1 MDMNLAVDTVKYY
14 NYYNTPI
21 GVVTISSDG
30 KSVTSLKMGKQG
42 GFQGERKRDDVLDE
56 AYTQLC
62 QYLKGERETF
72 DLPLNPDGS
81 DYQKKV
87 WQLLMDV
94 PYSKTVTYKDLALA
108 MGKKKSF
115 RAVGGAVSRNP
126 ILIFIPCHR
135 VVGLDGS
142 LTGYSGGRDVKEK
155 LLNIESK

>member
-42 GFQGERKRDDVLDE
+42 DFQGERKRDAVLDE

-142 LTGYSGGRDVKEK
+142 LTGYSGGIDVKEK